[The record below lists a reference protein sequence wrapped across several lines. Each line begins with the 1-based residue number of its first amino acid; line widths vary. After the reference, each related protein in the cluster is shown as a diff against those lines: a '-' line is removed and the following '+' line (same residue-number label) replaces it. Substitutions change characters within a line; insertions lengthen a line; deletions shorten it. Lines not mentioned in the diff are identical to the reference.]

1 MSGSLIQALIFVI
14 DVFAGLYLLLLLL
27 RFLIPWLRIDF
38 RDPLAQ
44 GILKL
49 TSPVVIPVRRFL
61 PAIGRVDTATIVVA
75 FVIQYLVVMIIFLL
89 VGAPVVSAL
98 AIAVESVFRLLG
110 LIINIFMFG
119 ILLSI
124 ILSWIAPNSHNPAV
138 GIVRAIADPVLRPFR
153 RVIPPM
159 GGFDIS
165 PIFALVALGVVRIL
179 LNGMREETLVVVGRL
194 LA

>member
-110 LIINIFMFG
+110 LIVNIFMFG

-179 LNGMREETLVVVGRL
+179 LNGMREETLLVVGRL

>member
-1 MSGSLIQALIFVI
+1 MSGSLIQALIFII

-110 LIINIFMFG
+110 LIVNIFMFG

>member
-61 PAIGRVDTATIVVA
+61 PAIGRIDTATIVVA
-75 FVIQYLVVMIIFLL
+75 FVIQYLVVMLIFLL

-98 AIAVESVFRLLG
+98 AIAVESIFRLLG
-110 LIINIFMFG
+110 LVVNIFIFG
-119 ILLSI
+119 ILISI
-124 ILSWIAPNSHNPAV
+124 ILSWIAPNSYNPAV
-138 GIVRAIADPVLRPFR
+138 GIVRAIAEPVLRPFR

-179 LNGMREETLVVVGRL
+179 LNGMREEALLVVGRL

>member
-1 MSGSLIQALIFVI
+1 MSGSLIQAVIFVI
-14 DVFAGLYLLLLLL
+14 DVFAGLYLLLLLI

-44 GILKL
+44 GIMKL

-61 PAIGRVDTATIVVA
+61 PAIGRVDTATLVVA
-75 FVIQYLVVMIIFLL
+75 FIIQYIAVLIIFAL
-89 VGAPVVSAL
+89 VGAPVISAL

-110 LIINIFMFG
+110 LIVNIFMFG
-119 ILLSI
+119 IIISI
-124 ILSWIAPNSHNPAV
+124 ILSWIAPNSYNPAI

-165 PIFALVALGVVRIL
+165 PIFAIVALGVLRIL
-179 LNGMREETLVVVGRL
+179 LNGMREEALIIVGRL

>member
-1 MSGSLIQALIFVI
+1 MSGSLIQALIFII

-179 LNGMREETLVVVGRL
+179 LNGMREETLLVVGRL

>member
-44 GILKL
+44 GVLKL

-75 FVIQYLVVMIIFLL
+75 FVIQYLVVMIITVL

-98 AIAVESVFRLLG
+98 AIAVQYFYFRHPDFDHPQLDCAKLLQSG
-110 LIINIFMFG
+110 G
-119 ILLSI
+119 R
-124 ILSWIAPNSHNPAV
+124 HRQGDCRTCPAALQA
-138 GIVRAIADPVLRPFR
+138 RYPAD
-153 RVIPPM
+153 
-159 GGFDIS
+159 
-165 PIFALVALGVVRIL
+165 
-179 LNGMREETLVVVGRL
+179 GRF
-194 LA
+194 